1 MKTCILFPGQGA
13 QSVGMGKDLY
23 DTDPDVRRLFEEA
36 SDITRIDLAAL
47 IFSGSEDDLKQTG
60 NAQLAIALVDASAS
74 LALRKRGVRAEGTA
88 GFSLGEWA
96 ALAEAGVVSFQEMIR
111 LVAERGRL
119 MDEAGR
125 RSGGSSMSAV
135 LGLQPDAI
143 EAALASAGVDG
154 AWIANYNAP
163 GQSVLSGTE
172 AGLAAAEEAV
182 KAAGAKRAI
191 RLKVSGA
198 FHSPIMRYAY
208 DGFKELLTDVAF
220 ADPAIAF
227 YSNVTGGRVATGT
240 ELRSLA
246 AEQIISP
253 VRWIDEEKSMLEDGY
268 DRLLEAGPGT
278 VLAGLWK
285 SAGLEPAVV
294 PAGKREQIEAVTA

>member
-13 QSVGMGKDLY
+13 QSIGMGKDLF
-23 DTDPDVRRLFEEA
+23 DADADVRSLFEEA
-36 SDITRIDLAAL
+36 AEAARMDLAAL
-47 IFSGSEDDLKQTG
+47 IFSGTEEDLKQTQ
-60 NAQLAIALVDASAS
+60 NAQLALALIDSAAALV
-74 LALRKRGVRAEGTA
+74 LRKQGIVADGTA

-96 ALAEAGVVSFQEMIR
+96 ALAEAGIVSFGEMIR

-125 RSGGSSMSAV
+125 RSGGSTMSAV
-135 LGLQPDAI
+135 LGLDPAAI
-143 EAALASAGVDG
+143 EAALKAAGIKD
-154 AWIANYNAP
+154 AWIANYNAAS
-163 GQSVLSGTE
+163 QSVLSGTE
-172 AGLAAAEEAV
+172 AGIIAAEEAV

-208 DGFKELLTDVAF
+208 DGFKELLADVTF
-220 ADPAIAF
+220 KDPAIAF
-227 YSNVTGGRVATGT
+227 YSNVTGGRVSSGE
-240 ELRSLA
+240 ELRQLA

-253 VRWIDEEKSMLEDGY
+253 VRWIDEEKAILADGY
-268 DRLLEAGPGT
+268 DRILEAGPGT

-285 SAGLEPAVV
+285 SAGSELIVI
-294 PAGKREQIEAVTA
+294 PAGTVPHIAAIAP